1 MLKKRAF
8 RIFIYFAAVL
18 LVIWSLAPIA
28 WMVISSITPSN
39 QMVQSERIL
48 PDNFTVDRY
57 KMVLFGQQI
66 EGVNRNAAAQ
76 SAVFR
81 RALVNSVILAV
92 LTTVIS
98 IAMGASASYA
108 FARLRFRGS
117 KMFQF
122 TALFFQLLPPIALL
136 IPYYVAVSKMG
147 MLDHLSSL
155 ILVLRSLVS
164 MLGLIRISLISTTRW
179 FFLASFSRF
188 F

>member
-92 LTTVIS
+92 MTTVIS

-108 FARLRFRGS
+108 FARLQFRGS

-122 TALFFQLLPPIALL
+122 TALFFQLAPAHCTADSLL
-136 IPYYVAVSKMG
+136 CGGQQNGDAGSSVF
-147 MLDHLSSL
+147 LD
-155 ILVLRSLVS
+155 
-164 MLGLIRISLISTTRW
+164 LGQCQLCSGLCDLGHEQLFPLHSAGSGERRPD
-179 FFLASFSRF
+179 
-188 F
+188 